1 MGAALRAL
9 DAVVGEDAERSIQ
22 LRRSA
27 LDRPGG
33 CADGQNGFTQ
43 LGNGGIGGGCR
54 LGHLIHHGVRFA
66 GFHPQ
71 RGHGVR
77 HHVRCRCQVNAAS
90 CCKIQHGGQRI
101 IDFLGIVTSQRQV
114 VHGIRALA
122 GGEGRFRTHLLGK
135 IPECFHRIDR
145 LTVQFGHGVLGDAHG
160 GLHLAH
166 GGIEVRCGLDRCRTK
181 PCHSGSHREQ
191 LLTGTGNLI
200 PGGLQLIS
208 YLFNPGKSGIGLD
221 GLFLQAFQ
229 LLLSFDD
236 LPLEGIVFV
245 LPQVAAFQLCFGLL
259 LGQLQRIQ
267 FFLGGADGVL
277 EQLLLL
283 GQQFRIGGVQP
294 QQLGYILQTGLGG
307 LDGRVDAFQRLVQS
321 CGIAADL
328 NGNALDSACQI
339 ASPPE
344 NGIKIARISPSM
356 KRAPGVSRCSIID
369 IQFCKLEFVYSFVSL

>member
-22 LRRSA
+22 LRRAA
-27 LDRPGG
+27 LDRLGG
-33 CADGQNGFTQ
+33 CADGQDGFTQ
-43 LGNGGIGGGCR
+43 LGNRGIGGGCR
-54 LGHLIHHGVRFA
+54 LGHLIHHGIGFA

-71 RGHGVR
+71 SRHGIR

-145 LTVQFGHGVLGDAHG
+145 LAVQFGHGVLGDAHG

-166 GGIEVRCGLDRCRTK
+166 GGVKVRCGLDRRRTK
-181 PCHSGSHREQ
+181 PRHSGSHREQ

-200 PGGLQLIS
+200 PGGLQLIAN
-208 YLFNPGKSGIGLD
+208 LFNLSQSRIGLNS
-221 GLFLQAFQ
+221 LLLQAFQ
-229 LLLSFDD
+229 LLLGFDD
-236 LPLEGIVFV
+236 FPLEGIILV

-267 FFLGGADGVL
+267 LFFGGADGVL
-277 EQLLLL
+277 Q
-283 GQQFRIGGVQP
+283 
-294 QQLGYILQTGLGG
+294 
-307 LDGRVDAFQRLVQS
+307 
-321 CGIAADL
+321 
-328 NGNALDSACQI
+328 
-339 ASPPE
+339 
-344 NGIKIARISPSM
+344 
-356 KRAPGVSRCSIID
+356 
-369 IQFCKLEFVYSFVSL
+369 